1 VDRLLK
7 YVPLVV
13 AAGVLLG
20 IILHGWIGRD
30 QDPSTTLLN
39 LTVVLVL
46 APLAARIN
54 VFGIFDF
61 QKTVDR
67 LDVEISDTKKEVLK
81 ISQSIQTL
89 QQSLPSN
96 NRQDQTININLRDS
110 VNLEAIEE
118 QAEAA
123 TEEVIRGADDSST
136 TIVLSPAYS
145 SRNFLRENLAVNI
158 AEISTALNM
167 WHAFHQS
174 ATAGP

>member
-1 VDRLLK
+1 MDRLLK

-61 QKTVDR
+61 QETVDR

-96 NRQDQTININLRDS
+96 NRQDQTININLP
-110 VNLEAIEE
+110 EP
-118 QAEAA
+118 
-123 TEEVIRGADDSST
+123 IRVDRIPNPS
-136 TIVLSPAYS
+136 
-145 SRNFLRENLAVNI
+145 
-158 AEISTALNM
+158 
-167 WHAFHQS
+167 
-174 ATAGP
+174 